1 MIKIAKFK
9 FNGDVEING
18 NITSKSSNTIVE
30 KKEENYNQWEFF
42 KKVDGLLTD
51 QIQKMVNIPS
61 TLFTPALSLPS
72 KLMFS
77 NVAKVIAVIKG
88 VIYKFKKIDE
98 ALHQN
103 RNESSKRKKMVK
115 LAILDGFEK
124 NKWIVNYY
132 KKENKGDKYCYFQ

>member
-1 MIKIAKFK
+1 MAKFK
-9 FNGDVEING
+9 FDGDVEVNG
-18 NITSKSSNTIVE
+18 NIKSKSSNTVIE

-61 TLFTPALSLPS
+61 TLFTPAFSLPS

-77 NVAKVIAVIKG
+77 NVAKVIAIIKG
-88 VIYKFKKIDE
+88 VIHKFKKIDE

-103 RNESSKRKKMVK
+103 RNESSKRKKMVR
-115 LAILDGFEK
+115 LSILNSFEK
-124 NKWIVNYY
+124 DKWIVNYY
-132 KKENKGDKYCYFQ
+132 KKENKGDK

>member
-115 LAILDGFEK
+115 LTILNGFEK

-132 KKENKGDKYCYFQ
+132 KKENQGDK

>member
-1 MIKIAKFK
+1 MAKFK
-9 FNGDVEING
+9 FNGDVEVNG
-18 NITSKSSNTIVE
+18 TVKSKSSNTVID
-30 KKEENYNQWEFF
+30 KKEETYNQWEFF

-51 QIQKMVNIPS
+51 QIQKMINIPS

-77 NVAKVIAVIKG
+77 NIAKVVAVIKG

-103 RNESSKRKKMVK
+103 RNESSKRKKMVR
-115 LAILDGFEK
+115 LSIMNGFEK
-124 NKWIVNYY
+124 DKWIVNYY
-132 KKENKGDKYCYFQ
+132 KKENKGDK

>member
-1 MIKIAKFK
+1 MSKFK
-9 FNGDVEING
+9 FDGDVEVNG
-18 NITSKSSNTIVE
+18 NIKSKSSNTVIE

-61 TLFTPALSLPS
+61 TLFTPAFSMPS

-77 NVAKVIAVIKG
+77 NVAKVIAIIKG

-98 ALHQN
+98 ALHKN
-103 RNESSKRKKMVK
+103 RNESSKRKKIVR
-115 LAILDGFEK
+115 LSILNGFEK
-124 NKWIVNYY
+124 DKWIVNYY
-132 KKENKGDKYCYFQ
+132 KKENKGDK

>member
-1 MIKIAKFK
+1 MAKFK

-18 NITSKSSNTIVE
+18 NIKSKSSNTIIE

-61 TLFTPALSLPS
+61 TLFTPSFSMPS

-77 NVAKVIAVIKG
+77 NVAKVIAIIKG

-98 ALHQN
+98 ALHKN

-115 LAILDGFEK
+115 LAILNGFEK

-132 KKENKGDKYCYFQ
+132 KKENKGD

>member
-1 MIKIAKFK
+1 MLNFL
-9 FNGDVEING
+9 NGDVEVNG
-18 NITSKSSNTIVE
+18 TVKSKSSNTVVD
-30 KKEENYNQWEFF
+30 KKEETYNQWEFF

-51 QIQKMVNIPS
+51 QIQKMINIPS

-77 NVAKVIAVIKG
+77 NIAKVVAVIKG

-103 RNESSKRKKMVK
+103 RNQSSKRKKMVR
-115 LAILDGFEK
+115 LSILNGFEK
-124 NKWIVNYY
+124 NKWVVNYY
-132 KKENKGDKYCYFQ
+132 KKENKGDK

>member
-1 MIKIAKFK
+1 MSKFK
-9 FNGDVEING
+9 FDGDVEVNG
-18 NITSKSSNTIVE
+18 NIKSKSSNTVIE

-61 TLFTPALSLPS
+61 TLFTPAFSMPS

-77 NVAKVIAVIKG
+77 NVAKVIAIIKG
-88 VIYKFKKIDE
+88 VIHKVKKIDE
-98 ALHQN
+98 ALHNN

-115 LAILDGFEK
+115 LAILNGFEK

-132 KKENKGDKYCYFQ
+132 KKENKGD

>member
-77 NVAKVIAVIKG
+77 NVSKVIAVIKG

-103 RNESSKRKKMVK
+103 INESSKRKKMVK
-115 LAILDGFEK
+115 LAILNGFEK

-132 KKENKGDKYCYFQ
+132 KKENQGDK

>member
-1 MIKIAKFK
+1 MAKFK
-9 FNGDVEING
+9 FDGDVEVNG
-18 NITSKSSNTIVE
+18 NIKSKSSNTVIE

-61 TLFTPALSLPS
+61 TLFTPAFSLPS

-77 NVAKVIAVIKG
+77 NVAKVIAIIKG
-88 VIYKFKKIDE
+88 VIHKFKKIDE

-115 LAILDGFEK
+115 LSILNSFEK

-132 KKENKGDKYCYFQ
+132 KKENKGD

>member
-1 MIKIAKFK
+1 MIKIVKFK

-77 NVAKVIAVIKG
+77 NIAKVIAVIKG

-115 LAILDGFEK
+115 LVILNGFEK

-132 KKENKGDKYCYFQ
+132 KKENKGDK

>member
-77 NVAKVIAVIKG
+77 NIAKVIAVIKG

-115 LAILDGFEK
+115 LVILNGFEK

-132 KKENKGDKYCYFQ
+132 KKENKGDK

>member
-1 MIKIAKFK
+1 MAKFK
-9 FNGDVEING
+9 FDGDVEVNG
-18 NITSKSSNTIVE
+18 NIKSKSSNTIIE

-61 TLFTPALSLPS
+61 TLFTPAFSLPS

-77 NVAKVIAVIKG
+77 NVAKVIAIIKG
-88 VIYKFKKIDE
+88 VIHKFKKIDE

-103 RNESSKRKKMVK
+103 RNESSKRKKMVR
-115 LAILDGFEK
+115 LSILNSFEK
-124 NKWIVNYY
+124 DKWIVNYY
-132 KKENKGDKYCYFQ
+132 KKENKGDK

>member
-1 MIKIAKFK
+1 MAKFK
-9 FNGDVEING
+9 FNGDVEVNG
-18 NITSKSSNTIVE
+18 NIKSKSSNTIIE

-61 TLFTPALSLPS
+61 TLFTPSFSMPS

-77 NVAKVIAVIKG
+77 NVAKVIAIIKG

-98 ALHQN
+98 ALHKN

-115 LAILDGFEK
+115 LAILNGFEK

-132 KKENKGDKYCYFQ
+132 KKENKGD

>member
-77 NVAKVIAVIKG
+77 NVSKVIAVIKG

-103 RNESSKRKKMVK
+103 RNESSKRKKMIK
-115 LAILDGFEK
+115 LAILNGFDK

-132 KKENKGDKYCYFQ
+132 KKENQGDK

>member
-1 MIKIAKFK
+1 MAKFK
-9 FNGDVEING
+9 FDGDVEVNG
-18 NITSKSSNTIVE
+18 NIKSKSSNTVIE

-61 TLFTPALSLPS
+61 TLFTPAFSLPS

-77 NVAKVIAVIKG
+77 NVAKVIAIIKG
-88 VIYKFKKIDE
+88 VIHKFKKIDE

-115 LAILDGFEK
+115 LAILNGFEK

-132 KKENKGDKYCYFQ
+132 KKENKGD

>member
-1 MIKIAKFK
+1 MAKFK
-9 FNGDVEING
+9 FDGDEEVNG
-18 NITSKSSNTIVE
+18 NIKSKSSNTVIE

-61 TLFTPALSLPS
+61 TLFTPAFSMPS

-77 NVAKVIAVIKG
+77 NVAKVIAIIKG

-98 ALHQN
+98 ALHKK
-103 RNESSKRKKMVK
+103 RNESSKRKKIVR
-115 LAILDGFEK
+115 LSILNGFEK
-124 NKWIVNYY
+124 DKWIVNYY
-132 KKENKGDKYCYFQ
+132 KKENKGDK

>member
-77 NVAKVIAVIKG
+77 NIAKVIAVIKG

-115 LAILDGFEK
+115 LAILNSFEK

-132 KKENKGDKYCYFQ
+132 KKENKGDK

>member
-1 MIKIAKFK
+1 MAKFK

-18 NITSKSSNTIVE
+18 NIKSKSSNTIIE

-61 TLFTPALSLPS
+61 TLFTPSFSMPS

-77 NVAKVIAVIKG
+77 NVAKVIAIIKG

-98 ALHQN
+98 ALHKN

-115 LAILDGFEK
+115 LTILNGFEK

-132 KKENKGDKYCYFQ
+132 KKENKGD

>member
-115 LAILDGFEK
+115 LAILNGFEK
-124 NKWIVNYY
+124 NKWIDNYY
-132 KKENKGDKYCYFQ
+132 KKENQGDK

>member
-1 MIKIAKFK
+1 VIKKMAKFK
-9 FNGDVEING
+9 FDGDVEVNG
-18 NITSKSSNTIVE
+18 NIKSKSSNTVIE

-61 TLFTPALSLPS
+61 TLFTPAFSLPS

-77 NVAKVIAVIKG
+77 NVAKVIAIIKG
-88 VIYKFKKIDE
+88 VIHKFKKIDE

-115 LAILDGFEK
+115 LSILNSFEK

-132 KKENKGDKYCYFQ
+132 KKENKGD

>member
-9 FNGDVEING
+9 FHGDVEING

-115 LAILDGFEK
+115 LAILNGFEK

-132 KKENKGDKYCYFQ
+132 KKENQGDK

>member
-1 MIKIAKFK
+1 MAKFK
-9 FNGDVEING
+9 FDGDVEVNG
-18 NITSKSSNTIVE
+18 NIKSKSSNTVIE

-61 TLFTPALSLPS
+61 TLFTPAFSLPS

-77 NVAKVIAVIKG
+77 NVAKVIAIIKG
-88 VIYKFKKIDE
+88 VIHKFKKLDE

-115 LAILDGFEK
+115 LSILNSFEK

-132 KKENKGDKYCYFQ
+132 KKENKGD

>member
-1 MIKIAKFK
+1 MSKFK
-9 FNGDVEING
+9 FDGDVEVNG
-18 NITSKSSNTIVE
+18 NIKSKSSNTVIE

-61 TLFTPALSLPS
+61 TLFTPAFSMPS

-77 NVAKVIAVIKG
+77 NVAKVIAIIKG
-88 VIYKFKKIDE
+88 VIHKFKKIDE
-98 ALHQN
+98 ALHKN

-115 LAILDGFEK
+115 LAILNGFEK
-124 NKWIVNYY
+124 NKWVVNYY
-132 KKENKGDKYCYFQ
+132 NKENKGD

>member
-77 NVAKVIAVIKG
+77 NVSKVIAVSKG

-103 RNESSKRKKMVK
+103 RNESSKRKKMIK
-115 LAILDGFEK
+115 LAILNGFDK

-132 KKENKGDKYCYFQ
+132 KKENQGDK

>member
-18 NITSKSSNTIVE
+18 NVTSKSSNTIVE

-77 NVAKVIAVIKG
+77 NIAKVIAVIKG

-115 LAILDGFEK
+115 LAILNSFEK

-132 KKENKGDKYCYFQ
+132 KKENKGDK

>member
-115 LAILDGFEK
+115 LAILNGFEK

-132 KKENKGDKYCYFQ
+132 KKENQGDK

>member
-1 MIKIAKFK
+1 MAKFK
-9 FNGDVEING
+9 FNGDVEVNG
-18 NITSKSSNTIVE
+18 NIKSKSSNTIIE

-61 TLFTPALSLPS
+61 TLFTPAFSMPS

-77 NVAKVIAVIKG
+77 NVAKVIAIIKG

-98 ALHQN
+98 ALHKN

-115 LAILDGFEK
+115 LAILNGFEK

-132 KKENKGDKYCYFQ
+132 NKENKGD

>member
-77 NVAKVIAVIKG
+77 NIAKVVAVIKG

-103 RNESSKRKKMVK
+103 RNQSSKRKKMVR
-115 LAILDGFEK
+115 LSILNGFEK
-124 NKWIVNYY
+124 NKWVVNYY
-132 KKENKGDKYCYFQ
+132 KKENKGDK